1 MTSQPASS
9 TAIPLSSLKEGIKKA
24 YNTISNTYSDW
35 TQTHHA
41 TRIKYLNVLLEHLN
55 SGAPTPQ
62 SVLELGCGS
71 GNPVTS
77 LLASSQYPTNGADTS
92 SSAPR
97 FTVIGNDISQQQ
109 LHLASERL
117 GSFKNVEL
125 KEGDMMD
132 LSFGERSLDAVL
144 GMYALIHLPREEQ
157 KGLLKRIH
165 TWLRPGGYFLGNFAV
180 EEQQSVFNHTWLGCG
195 TDGGVMF
202 WSSWGEEKT
211 CEILADIG
219 MDVIIRE
226 VVQDVE
232 EGSDG
237 EEKKVSFVWIL
248 GKKKQN
254 I

>member
-1 MTSQPASS
+1 MASQPASS
-9 TAIPLSSLKEGIKKA
+9 TKIPLSPLKEGIRKA

-35 TQTHHA
+35 TKTHHA

-71 GNPVTS
+71 GNPVTA
-77 LLASSQYPTNGADTS
+77 LLASSQYPTNGANTS
-92 SSAPR
+92 SSTPR
-97 FTVIGNDISQQQ
+97 FKVIGNDISQQQ
-109 LHLASERL
+109 LNLASKTL
-117 GSFKNVEL
+117 GSFKNVDL

-132 LSFGERSLDAVL
+132 LSFTERSLDAVL

-157 KGLLKRIH
+157 KVLLKRIN

-180 EEQQSVFNHTWLGCG
+180 EEQESAFDHSWLGCG

-211 CEILADIG
+211 CEIFTEIG
-219 MDVIIRE
+219 MEVVIRE
-226 VVQDVE
+226 MVQDVE
-232 EGSDG
+232 EGDDG
-237 EEKKVSFVWIL
+237 GEKRVLFLWIL
-248 GKKKQN
+248 GRKKQD

>member
-1 MTSQPASS
+1 MASQPASS
-9 TAIPLSSLKEGIKKA
+9 TKIPLSPLKEGIRKA

-35 TQTHHA
+35 TKTHHA

-71 GNPVTS
+71 GNPVTA
-77 LLASSQYPTNGADTS
+77 LLASSQYPTNGANTS
-92 SSAPR
+92 SSTPR
-97 FTVIGNDISQQQ
+97 FKVIGNDISQQQ
-109 LHLASERL
+109 LNLASKTL
-117 GSFKNVEL
+117 GSFKNVDL

-132 LSFGERSLDAVL
+132 LSFTERSLDAVL

-157 KGLLKRIH
+157 KVLLKRIN

-180 EEQQSVFNHTWLGCG
+180 EEQKSAFDHSWLGCG

-211 CEILADIG
+211 CEIFTEIG
-219 MDVIIRE
+219 MEVVIRE
-226 VVQDVE
+226 MVQDVE
-232 EGSDG
+232 EGDDG
-237 EEKKVSFVWIL
+237 GEKRVLFLWIL
-248 GKKKQN
+248 GRKKQD